1 MKKIFIT
8 VVCVAIVIFILAGC
22 NSGTKTPA
30 YPKLTVLAADA
41 LCEKPSEVYTIN
53 SAAYGM
59 SATVARHPKCLGME
73 DLLLVS
79 WQGPRT
85 EKHDTAARLLM
96 LMYVGY
102 LNDNDGDTGIKGHYL
117 KTAQQ
122 DRVDKETTHMVFFQ
136 LRTEKVKPRYL

>member
-1 MKKIFIT
+1 MKKIFATII
-8 VVCVAIVIFILAGC
+8 CIAILLFILLGC
-22 NSGTKTPA
+22 NSATKTPG
-30 YPKLTVLAADA
+30 YESLTVGAVDA

-79 WQGPRT
+79 WKGPRT

-96 LMYVGY
+96 LMYVEY
-102 LNDNDGDTGIKGHYL
+102 LDDKDGDKGIAGYYL
-117 KTAQQ
+117 KTDQQ
-122 DRVDKETTHMVFFQ
+122 VVDKETTHMVFFQ
-136 LRTEKVKPRYL
+136 LRVEETEE

>member
-1 MKKIFIT
+1 MKKIFATII
-8 VVCVAIVIFILAGC
+8 CVAILLFILLGY
-22 NSGTKTPA
+22 NSDTKTPG
-30 YPKLTVLAADA
+30 YESLTVGAVDA

-79 WQGPRT
+79 WKGPLT

-96 LMYVGY
+96 LMYVEY
-102 LNDNDGDTGIKGHYL
+102 LDDKDGDKGIAGYYL
-117 KTAQQ
+117 KTDQQ
-122 DRVDKETTHMVFFQ
+122 VVDKETTHMVFFQ
-136 LRTEKVKPRYL
+136 LRVEETEE

>member
-1 MKKIFIT
+1 MKKIFTTI
-8 VVCVAIVIFILAGC
+8 VCIAIIIFILVGC
-22 NSGTKTPA
+22 NSGIKTPK
-30 YPKLTVLAADA
+30 YESLTVGAVDA
-41 LCEKPSEVYTIN
+41 LCEKPTEVYTIN

-79 WQGPRT
+79 WKGPRT

-96 LMYVGY
+96 LMYVEY
-102 LNDNDGDTGIKGHYL
+102 LDDKDGNTGIVGHYL

-122 DRVDKETTHMVFFQ
+122 VVDKETTHMVFFQ
-136 LRTEKVKPRYL
+136 LRVEETEE

>member
-1 MKKIFIT
+1 MKKIFATII
-8 VVCVAIVIFILAGC
+8 CVAILLFILLGY
-22 NSGTKTPA
+22 NSDTKTPG
-30 YPKLTVLAADA
+30 YESLTVGAVDA

-79 WQGPRT
+79 WKGPRT

-96 LMYVGY
+96 LMYVEY
-102 LNDNDGDTGIKGHYL
+102 LDDKDGDKGIAGYYL
-117 KTAQQ
+117 KTDQQ
-122 DRVDKETTHMVFFQ
+122 VVDKETTHMVFFQ
-136 LRTEKVKPRYL
+136 LRVEETEK

>member
-1 MKKIFIT
+1 MKKIFATII
-8 VVCVAIVIFILAGC
+8 CVAILLFILLGY
-22 NSGTKTPA
+22 NSDTKTPG
-30 YPKLTVLAADA
+30 YESLTVGAVDA

-79 WQGPRT
+79 WKGPRT

-96 LMYVGY
+96 LMYVEY
-102 LNDNDGDTGIKGHYL
+102 LDDKDGDKGIAGYYL
-117 KTAQQ
+117 KTDQQ
-122 DRVDKETTHMVFFQ
+122 VVDKETTHMVFFQ
-136 LRTEKVKPRYL
+136 LRVEESEE

>member
-1 MKKIFIT
+1 MKKIFATII
-8 VVCVAIVIFILAGC
+8 CVAILLFILLGY
-22 NSGTKTPA
+22 NSDTKTPG
-30 YPKLTVLAADA
+30 YESLTVGAVDA

-79 WQGPRT
+79 WKGPRT

-96 LMYVGY
+96 LMYVEY
-102 LNDNDGDTGIKGHYL
+102 LDDKDGDKGIAGYYL
-117 KTAQQ
+117 KTDQQ
-122 DRVDKETTHMVFFQ
+122 VVDKETTHMVFFQ
-136 LRTEKVKPRYL
+136 LRVEETEE